1 MIKHWCSQTLAV
13 MRLELRKTFFA
24 RRGLWVYLLAFA
36 PVLLFVAH
44 SILAPRDQ
52 NRLARLA
59 TQHRAS
65 APALRSIRV
74 GDSREKVEKAGEP
87 YFERSGRLRTEGVRG
102 DALARYTDGQS
113 DFYVLFENG
122 KVKHVRRID
131 PESLSQGSLMFA
143 TSFQTYFLRL
153 AVFFGCVGIFINLFR
168 GEMLDKSLHFY
179 LLTPIRREVLMAG
192 KYLAGLLATM
202 VIFTTSAGL
211 QLMLM
216 LWGFDHASVA
226 EYLAGAGPSQIFSY
240 LAVTALACV
249 GYGSVFLAA
258 GMFFRNP
265 IIPTVVVLVWES
277 INVFLPALLRK
288 VSLIF
293 YLQSLCPVVAPPD
306 AKLPVAWRLLISTVE
321 PATPLAAVSG
331 IVILTLLVLVASGF
345 RARKL
350 EINYGAD

>member
-1 MIKHWCSQTLAV
+1 MIRHWLAQTLLV

-36 PVLLFVAH
+36 PALVFVAH

-52 NRLARLA
+52 DRLARLA
-59 TQHRAS
+59 TRHPAS
-65 APALRSIRV
+65 GSALRSIRV
-74 GDSREKVEKAGEP
+74 GDSREAVEKAGEP
-87 YFERSGRLRTEGVRG
+87 YFQRSGRLKSEGVRG
-102 DALARYTDGQS
+102 DALARYTDGRS
-113 DFYVLFENG
+113 DFYVLFEDG
-122 KVKHVRRID
+122 KVKHIHRID
-131 PESLSQGSLMFA
+131 PESLSQGSLIFA

-153 AVFFGCVGIFINLFR
+153 AIFFGCVGIFINLFR

-179 LLTPIRREVLMAG
+179 LLTPIRREILMAG
-192 KYLAGLLATM
+192 KYLAGLLAA
-202 VIFTTSAGL
+202 VLIFTASAGL

-216 LWGFDHASVA
+216 LWRFDHASVA
-226 EYLAGAGPSQIFSY
+226 EYLADSGAAQIVSY
-240 LAVTALACV
+240 LGVTALACI

-265 IIPTVVVLVWES
+265 IIPTVIVLLWES
-277 INVFLPALLRK
+277 ANVFLPAILRK

-293 YLQSLCPVVAPPD
+293 YLQSLCPVVTPTD
-306 AKLPVAWRLLISTVE
+306 AKLPAAWKLLISTVD
-321 PATPLAAVSG
+321 PARPSAAVGG
-331 IVILTLLVLVASGF
+331 ILILTFIILVASGL

>member
-1 MIKHWCSQTLAV
+1 VIKHWVSQTLAV

-52 NRLARLA
+52 TRLARLA
-59 TQHRAS
+59 KQHPAS

-74 GDSREKVEKAGEP
+74 GDSHEEVEKAGEP
-87 YFERSGRLRTEGVRG
+87 YFQRSGRLRTEGVRG
-102 DALARYTDGQS
+102 DALAKYTDGRS

-122 KVKHVRRID
+122 TVKYVRRID
-131 PESLSQGSLMFA
+131 PESLSQGSLVFA

-153 AVFFGCVGIFINLFR
+153 AIFFGCVGIFINLFR

-179 LLTPIRREVLMAG
+179 LLTPIRREILMMG
-192 KYLAGLLATM
+192 KYLAGLLATV
-202 VIFTTSAGL
+202 VIFTTSTGL

-216 LWGFDHASVA
+216 LWRFDHASVA
-226 EYLAGAGPSQIFSY
+226 DYLAGPGWSQILSY
-240 LAVTALACV
+240 LAITALACI

-265 IIPTVVVLVWES
+265 IIPTVFVLLWES
-277 INVFLPALLRK
+277 ANVFLPAILKK

-293 YLQSLCPVVAPPD
+293 YLQSLCPVVAPTD
-306 AKLPVAWRLLISTVE
+306 VKLPAAWKLLISTVE

-331 IVILTLLVLVASGF
+331 IVVLTLLVLVAAGI
-345 RARKL
+345 RARRL

>member
-1 MIKHWCSQTLAV
+1 

-59 TQHRAS
+59 TQHPAS
-65 APALRSIRV
+65 APALRAIRV

-87 YFERSGRLRTEGVRG
+87 YFQRSGRVRTEGVRG
-102 DALARYTDGQS
+102 DTLARYTDGQS
-113 DFYVLFENG
+113 DFSVLFENG
-122 KVKHVRRID
+122 KVKHVGRID
-131 PESLSQGSLMFA
+131 PESLSQGSLIFA

-216 LWGFDHASVA
+216 LWRFDHASVA
-226 EYLAGAGPSQIFSY
+226 EYLAGPGPGQILSY

-265 IIPTVVVLVWES
+265 IIPTVIVLLWES
-277 INVFLPALLRK
+277 VNVFLPAILRK

-306 AKLPVAWRLLISTVE
+306 VKLPVAWRLLISTVE

-331 IVILTLLVLVASGF
+331 IVILTLLVLVGSGI

>member
-1 MIKHWCSQTLAV
+1 MIQRWIPQTLAV

-36 PVLLFVAH
+36 PALLFAAH
-44 SILAPRDQ
+44 LILAPRDQ
-52 NRLARLA
+52 NRLAQMA
-59 TQHRAS
+59 AQHPAS
-65 APALRSIRV
+65 GEVLRSIKV
-74 GDSREKVEKAGEP
+74 GDSREQVDRAGEP
-87 YFERSGRLRTEGVRG
+87 YFQRRGRLRSEGVRG
-102 DALARYTDGQS
+102 DALARYTDGRS

-122 KVKHVRRID
+122 KVKYVRRIE
-131 PESLSQGSLMFA
+131 PESVSQGSLIFA

-153 AVFFGCVGIFINLFR
+153 AIFFGCVGIFLNLFR

-192 KYLAGLLATM
+192 KYLAGLLATV
-202 VIFTTSAGL
+202 VIFTTSTGL

-216 LWGFDHASVA
+216 LWRFDHPSVA
-226 EYLAGAGPSQIFSY
+226 EYLAGSGTGHVLSY
-240 LAVTALACV
+240 LAVTALACL

-265 IIPTVVVLVWES
+265 VIPTAIVLLWES
-277 INVFLPALLRK
+277 ANVFLPAILRK

-293 YLQSLCPVVAPPD
+293 YLQSLCPVVAPTDVKMPP
-306 AKLPVAWRLLISTVE
+306 AWKLLMSTVD
-321 PATPLAAVSG
+321 PVSPSAAVIG
-331 IVILTLLVLVASGF
+331 IVILTLLVLVGSGL